1 MDTLTTV
8 PAVSSSLAAS
18 QAGVLALRL
27 ANESQRQVVDLLAQS
42 VATAASN
49 PAHLGSRIDTYA

>member
-1 MDTLTTV
+1 MDVTSATPSV
-8 PAVSSSLAAS
+8 AGHSAAT
-18 QAGVLALRL
+18 QAGILALRL

-49 PAHLGSRIDTYA
+49 PAHLGSQVDTYA

>member
-1 MDTLTTV
+1 MDAITTA
-8 PAVSSSLAAS
+8 PSLSSNLAAS

-42 VATAASN
+42 VAAAASN